1 MNVKKISHI
10 GIAVPSIDRYLEFY
24 EDVLGLE
31 LTGTE
36 VVDDQKVKVAFLTVG
51 ESRLELLEPT
61 AEDSP
66 VGKYIAKNDGKPKVH
81 HVALEV
87 DDVDRALAECREKG
101 VRLIDEEPR
110 VGAGGVRIA
119 FLHPKAT
126 AGVLTELCEQH

>member
-1 MNVKKISHI
+1 MKVRKISHL
-10 GIAVPSIDRYLEFY
+10 GVAVPNIDEYLGFY
-24 EDVLGLE
+24 KDVLGLE
-31 LTGTE
+31 FTGTE
-36 VVDDQKVKVAFLTVG
+36 EVADQQVKVAFLTVG

-66 VGKYIAKNDGKPKVH
+66 VAKYLAAGEGKPRIH

-87 DDVDRALAECREKG
+87 DDLEAALAECRDKG